1 MPCAFKKRENEIY
14 IIIFPMK
21 IYWSSRI
28 LFLLGFFVMYF
39 ESLGQSNFQVL
50 LTHFGGKG
58 NDILNESVIN
68 NKNLFLVGS
77 FCDSISFG
85 TTRLGTYGYFDGFLA
100 KADSDGNIN
109 WIKQIGGTLNDNITS
124 VVVDKHGNSYVVG
137 YFQKKARSG
146 TNSMVTNFYYSEFFA
161 KFSPSGNQL
170 WINNLSQIS
179 PNFTNLNN
187 RNSMKI
193 DNSNNIY
200 LTGSYNINSSGSQLG
215 MFTSKINSNGILNW
229 YKVFYGNMKQ
239 DGGAGIVIDKYN
251 NVYSVGTTEDSLNGW
266 GFVTIKYSQP
276 TSISQISKD
285 VPERYKLFQNYPNPF
300 NSSTRIKYEIQKN
313 SMVQLKVY
321 DMLGKEIQTL
331 VSEEQNAGTY
341 ETSFNGQNL
350 SSGIYIYEIQVIN
363 KDGNSNTYREVKR
376 MVLLK

>member
-1 MPCAFKKRENEIY
+1 
-14 IIIFPMK
+14 
-21 IYWSSRI
+21 
-28 LFLLGFFVMYF
+28 
-39 ESLGQSNFQVL
+39 
-50 LTHFGGKG
+50 
-58 NDILNESVIN
+58 
-68 NKNLFLVGS
+68 
-77 FCDSISFG
+77 
-85 TTRLGTYGYFDGFLA
+85 
-100 KADSDGNIN
+100 
-109 WIKQIGGTLNDNITS
+109 
-124 VVVDKHGNSYVVG
+124 
-137 YFQKKARSG
+137 
-146 TNSMVTNFYYSEFFA
+146 
-161 KFSPSGNQL
+161 
-170 WINNLSQIS
+170 
-179 PNFTNLNN
+179 
-187 RNSMKI
+187 
-193 DNSNNIY
+193 
-200 LTGSYNINSSGSQLG
+200 
-215 MFTSKINSNGILNW
+215 MFTSKINSNGILTW

-266 GFVTIKYSQP
+266 GFLTIKYSQP